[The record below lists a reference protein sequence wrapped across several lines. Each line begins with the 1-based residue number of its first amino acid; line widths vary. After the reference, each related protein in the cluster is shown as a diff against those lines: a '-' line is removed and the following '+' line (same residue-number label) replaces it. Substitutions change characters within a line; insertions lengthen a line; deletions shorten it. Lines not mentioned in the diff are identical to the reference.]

1 MKANK
6 GSIGRGALH
15 EARRY
20 YSSTSGNAWKVSRHP
35 ATCPYPAD
43 GPMRFEAE
51 RKVTNL
57 VADRGEGPDEVATA
71 RATTM
76 ELFKWN
82 SRNGAAVSSWIKIG
96 GVGRTGDTFCASY
109 ASFFLPRFVSLPSS
123 VLFYNI
129 IHTVD
134 FWLARDRNFSFPSF
148 YPLLSRSFFI
158 LRSYFRGSRYFLSR
172 V

>member
-1 MKANK
+1 MRLGNTFAARHSQDGHESEQRIDRKRSVAV
-6 GSIGRGALH
+6 RGETVLFID
-15 EARRY
+15 ERKRLE
-20 YSSTSGNAWKVSRHP
+20 GRHP

-57 VADRGEGPDEVATA
+57 VADRGEGPDEAATA
-71 RATTM
+71 RARTM

-109 ASFFLPRFVSLPSS
+109 ASFFPSS
-123 VLFYNI
+123 LRLAFI
-129 IHTVD
+129 ICSLLIILYTVD
-134 FWLARDRNFSFPSF
+134 F
-148 YPLLSRSFFI
+148 
-158 LRSYFRGSRYFLSR
+158 
-172 V
+172 

>member
-1 MKANK
+1 MRLGTAKTGHESEQRIDRKRSVAV
-6 GSIGRGALH
+6 RGETVLFID
-15 EARRY
+15 ERKRLE
-20 YSSTSGNAWKVSRHP
+20 GSRHP

-57 VADRGEGPDEVATA
+57 VADRGEGPDEAATA
-71 RATTM
+71 RARTM

-109 ASFFLPRFVSLPSS
+109 ASFFPSS
-123 VLFYNI
+123 LRLAFI
-129 IHTVD
+129 ICSLLIILYTVD
-134 FWLARDRNFSFPSF
+134 F
-148 YPLLSRSFFI
+148 
-158 LRSYFRGSRYFLSR
+158 
-172 V
+172 